1 MSSAPTAPIAP
12 PLTDE
17 TPADVIPYASPPSAR
32 VRITFRGAVT
42 TLVVGGAFLLLS
54 VALLYIAWSI
64 FGNYAQV
71 NAYRGDA
78 LLGLGIFVCVLAG
91 FSFITGT
98 IIVFIG
104 IAGVRG
110 RERELA

>member
-1 MSSAPTAPIAP
+1 MSSAPTAAP
-12 PLTDE
+12 PLTDS
-17 TPADVIPYASPPSAR
+17 PPDVIPYASPPTAR
-32 VRITFRGAVT
+32 SRITYRGAVT
-42 TLVVGGAFLLLS
+42 TLIVGGAFLLLS

-71 NAYRGDA
+71 SSYRSEA
-78 LLGLGIFVCVLAG
+78 LFGLGIFVCVLAG

-104 IAGVRG
+104 IAGVRN

>member
-1 MSSAPTAPIAP
+1 MSTAPTTSAPVLTDAP
-12 PLTDE
+12 PE
-17 TPADVIPYASPPSAR
+17 VIPYASPPTAR
-32 VRITFRGAVT
+32 ARITFRGAVT
-42 TLVVGGAFLLLS
+42 TLVVGAVFLLLS

-78 LLGLGIFVCVLAG
+78 LLGLGIFTCVLAG

-98 IIVFIG
+98 VIVFIG
-104 IAGVRG
+104 IAGVRS